1 MFLKI
6 RFADGKV
13 KVLLVVDPLSFENAC
28 KVVFQNYKQAIVSI
42 KEIDGFEY
50 NQLAE
55 EYIQLVAE

>member
-6 RFADGKV
+6 KFKDRKV
-13 KVLLVVDPLSFENAC
+13 KVLLVIDPQGFENAC

-42 KEIDGFEY
+42 KEINGFEY